1 MLEQPQSHRG
11 TEEAQSHPAD
21 LSNAKTQRRED
32 AKPTHPPIRPT
43 DHTDRPRCFRS
54 ELGGPALPTTPSPP
68 PTQKRRGAETQRRR
82 ENCWRLHRT
91 ARSRP
96 SEDGR
101 GLLGRDTD
109 PNTSVRLGVPT
120 QQPALF
126 ERRPRHL
133 SSPFSGWKARALH
146 YNNTEERQ
154 NRHAEGATA
163 GEKPGGDERSRSE
176 LASFSPATGDRPI
189 ACRSAVNPRHHHPS
203 SATASLRSLRFYG
216 MGGWIWVYLCDLW
229 AILGGWAALRL
240 CGSAP
245 LRFSWCSPLVS
256 WCLGGFS
263 FSQPGENRS

>member
-109 PNTSVRLGVPT
+109 PNTSVRLRVPT
-120 QQPALF
+120 QQSALF
-126 ERRPRHL
+126 ERRPRHF
-133 SSPFSGWKARALH
+133 SSSFNSWEGRVPH
-146 YNNTEERQ
+146 HNTKEERQ
-154 NRHAEGATA
+154 NRRARGTSA
-163 GEKPGGDERSRSE
+163 GEKRCDDERSRSE
-176 LASFSPATGDRPI
+176 LASFSPATGDHRSPVVLPPI
-189 ACRSAVNPRHHHPS
+189 SGTTFQVQHPPLCVLCGS
-203 SATASLRSLRFYG
+203 IT
-216 MGGWIWVYLCDLW
+216 GGRT
-229 AILGGWAALRL
+229 ALRL
-240 CGSAP
+240 CGSAS
-245 LRFSWCSPLVS
+245 LRFLLCVS
-256 WCLGGFS
+256 LCASVSLWF
-263 FSQPGENRS
+263 FNRRTPGNA